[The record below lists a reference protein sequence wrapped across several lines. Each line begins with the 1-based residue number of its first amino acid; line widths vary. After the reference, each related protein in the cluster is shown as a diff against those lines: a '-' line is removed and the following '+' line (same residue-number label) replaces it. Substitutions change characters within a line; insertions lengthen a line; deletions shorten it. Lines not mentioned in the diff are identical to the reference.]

1 MINDVK
7 KVAENVTKLIRNIE
21 LILRFLPMIPFLGKN
36 VSFAKANREQRCMA
50 TKLAR
55 GNFNRQKGKITAH
68 WMSLQ
73 CGLTLLVNGGDEPK
87 CLCGGR
93 IEKGDMA
100 ISLFAKKTRKKA
112 CRHDRGKTA
121 TNAVELVASMSFTMA
136 NVRAI
141 FPDNRVKYAGTTKS
155 GQRVYIIEVDQKET
169 KKLGKFTQGLE
180 TYEIRR
186 KALSSRADSDEYD
199 FDTPK
204 ETLRAIKE
212 KKKAAQKKHI
222 RKSVRRAEARRIKEE
237 ERRAMEEKRAL
248 DAATINEYD
257 IDDPASPLANE
268 DHHENVSIAN
278 DC

>member
-1 MINDVK
+1 MFNDVK
-7 KVAENVTKLIRNIE
+7 KVAGNISQLIRNIE

-36 VSFAKANREQRCMA
+36 VSFAKAKREQKCMA

-55 GNFNRQKGKITAH
+55 GKFNLRKGKITAH

-73 CGLTLLVNGGDEPK
+73 CGLSLLVKGENEPK
-87 CLCGGR
+87 CLCGGL

-100 ISLFAKKTRKKA
+100 VSVFAKRIHKKP
-112 CRHDRGKTA
+112 CHHDGGKTA

-141 FPDNRVKYAGTTKS
+141 FRDNRVKYAGTTKS

-169 KKLGKFTQGLE
+169 KKLGEFTQGVE

-204 ETLRAIKE
+204 ETLLAIKE
-212 KKKAAQKKHI
+212 KKGAAQKKHI
-222 RKSVRRAEARRIKEE
+222 AKSVRKAK
-237 ERRAMEEKRAL
+237 RRAAL
-248 DAATINEYD
+248 DAATANEYD